1 VFSVISVAESNSS
14 CTRLNPR
21 TLPRSELFV
30 YNPAMHLVVF
40 ESSHWSD
47 LAPFTL
53 TRPACLLRCGVTTLL
68 EKHLHQLGAAANL
81 RITLWTRKPLAAAAA
96 REATNLIGLPIGVNE
111 PLNDEPA
118 LLIDGATIAN
128 TDTPWPRLSG
138 PWQMSESGTLLA
150 AMTVAPGLTSSDA
163 LEATDR
169 WQALADLE
177 PHAPALRRIRHWGDL
192 VSLNG
197 TQFGP
202 DLPRRLQWP
211 TQPAAS
217 VATMNAHN
225 VAIHARATLSP
236 GVVLDARNGP
246 VFVDLGATIGANSV
260 LEGPC
265 YVGPHSRITPL
276 SLIRG
281 GTSIGPVCRVGGEVS
296 NTIFQGY
303 SNKSHDGFLGDSV
316 VGQWVNC
323 GAGTTTS
330 NLKSTYGP
338 VKATVGGRQLDTGR
352 SLLGCA
358 IGDHAKLATYTMLA
372 AGGYVGVGS
381 MIATS
386 GRAARY
392 TRSFRFV
399 TDEGDAP
406 LDPTKAA
413 EIAERMHERRDR
425 HFDAIEAGVLDYARS
440 AAPAIE

>member
-1 VFSVISVAESNSS
+1 
-14 CTRLNPR
+14 
-21 TLPRSELFV
+21 
-30 YNPAMHLVVF
+30 MHLVVF
-40 ESSHWSD
+40 ETSHWPD

-68 EKHLHQLGAAANL
+68 EKHLCHLRGAPNL
-81 RITLWTRKPLAAAAA
+81 RVTLWVRDPLAAAAA
-96 REATNLIGLPIGVNE
+96 REAANLTGLPIAVNV
-111 PLNDEPA
+111 PLDDEPA
-118 LLIDGATIAN
+118 LLIDGSTLPMTSAAS
-128 TDTPWPRLSG
+128 PKMSEA
-138 PWQMSESGTLLA
+138 WQMSEGGTLLA
-150 AMTVAPGLTSSDA
+150 AMTVAPGLSSADA
-163 LEATDR
+163 MAATDR
-169 WQALADLE
+169 WQALADLPAHE
-177 PHAPALRRIRHWGDL
+177 PTLRRVRHWGDL
-192 VSLNG
+192 VDLNVA
-197 TQFGP
+197 QFDP
-202 DLPRRLQWP
+202 DLPRWAQWP
-211 TQPAAS
+211 TQQAT
-217 VATMNAHN
+217 VATTVNPAN
-225 VAIHARATLSP
+225 VTIHARATLSP
-236 GVVLDARNGP
+236 GVVLDGRNGP
-246 VFVDLGATIGANSV
+246 VLIDLGATIGANSV

-276 SLIRG
+276 SLIRA

-316 VGQWVNC
+316 VGHWVNC

-381 MIATS
+381 MLAVS
-386 GRAARY
+386 GRAERY
-392 TRSFRFV
+392 TPSFRFV

-425 HFDAIEAGVLDYARS
+425 HFDAIEAGVMGYARS
-440 AAPAIE
+440 AAPTIE